1 MGSRETKTG
10 TLLLISA
17 SLTLMKQLSLF
28 LVICVLL
35 ITVLAFPVS
44 GADVTVNASGNES
57 TLTSVPYI
65 SATASPAKATI
76 GEPVTISGVAT
87 GGNLTSGVQM
97 WVFAGNYVNV
107 TTAPVNSDSTYSEVY
122 QTTGLPAA
130 LYYVIVQSPG
140 KDGTLNIIMD
150 TTGQYSGQVMNT
162 KTGTPVFTFTG
173 TGSVQDSAA
182 AQALSDAFNQPG
194 VDDIYSK
201 CTFQLV
207 AAEPAAPVST
217 PALPA
222 PVTTTKKSPVAVIT
236 VIAAIGLLGIAIV
249 QRSRK

>member
-1 MGSRETKTG
+1 M
-10 TLLLISA
+10 IA
-17 SLTLMKQLSLF
+17 
-28 LVICVLL
+28 I
-35 ITVLAFPVS
+35 LALPVS
-44 GADVTVNASGNES
+44 GAEATLNASENV
-57 TLTSVPYI
+57 LTGTTAPFI
-65 SATASPAKATI
+65 SATATPLNAVI

-87 GGNLTSGVQM
+87 GGNLTGGVQI

-107 TTAPVNSDSTYSEVY
+107 TTVPVNSDGTYSKVY
-122 QTTGLPAA
+122 PTTGLPAA

-140 KDGTLNIIMD
+140 KDGSLNIIMD

-173 TGSVQDSAA
+173 TGSVKDSAA

-201 CTFQLV
+201 CTFHL
-207 AAEPAAPVST
+207 ASAEPAAPVST
-217 PALPA
+217 PAVPV

-236 VIAAIGLLGIAIV
+236 VIVAIGVLGIAV
-249 QRSRK
+249 AQRSRK

>member
-1 MGSRETKTG
+1 
-10 TLLLISA
+10 
-17 SLTLMKQLSLF
+17 MKQPSVF

-35 ITVLAFPVS
+35 IAVLAFPVS
-44 GADVTVNASGNES
+44 GAEATVNASGNES
-57 TLTSVPYI
+57 TVTAVPYI
-65 SATASPAKATI
+65 SAMASPAKATI

-87 GGNLTSGVQM
+87 GGNLTSGVQI

-107 TTAPVNSDSTYSEVY
+107 TTVPVNTDGTYSKVY

-140 KDGTLNIIMD
+140 KDGSLNIVMD
-150 TTGQYSGQVMNT
+150 TTGQYSGQVLNT
-162 KTGTPVFTFTG
+162 KTGKPIFTFTG
-173 TGSVQDSAA
+173 TGSVQDSLA
-182 AQALSDAFNQPG
+182 AQTLSDAFNQPG

-207 AAEPAAPVST
+207 AAETDAPVST

-222 PVTTTKKSPVAVIT
+222 PVATTKKSPVSMFT
-236 VIAAIGLLGIAIV
+236 VIAAIGLLGIAVV

>member
-1 MGSRETKTG
+1 
-10 TLLLISA
+10 
-17 SLTLMKQLSLF
+17 MKQSSVF
-28 LVICVLL
+28 LVSCVLL
-35 ITVLAFPVS
+35 IAVLSLPVS
-44 GADVTVNASGNES
+44 GADETLNASANVS
-57 TLTSVPYI
+57 TGTAAPFI
-65 SATASPAKATI
+65 SAMATPAKATI

-87 GGNLTSGVQM
+87 GGNLTNGVQI
-97 WVFAGNYVNV
+97 WVFAGNYVN
-107 TTAPVNSDSTYSEVY
+107 DSTVLVNTDGTYSKVY
-122 QTTGLPAA
+122 QTNGLPAA

-140 KDGTLNIIMD
+140 KDGSLNIVMD

-162 KTGTPVFTFTG
+162 KTGKPIFTFTG

-207 AAEPAAPVST
+207 AAETAALVST

-236 VIAAIGLLGIAIV
+236 VIAAIGLLGIAVV

>member
-1 MGSRETKTG
+1 
-10 TLLLISA
+10 
-17 SLTLMKQLSLF
+17 MKQPSVSL
-28 LVICVLL
+28 LICVLL
-35 ITVLAFPVS
+35 IAVLALPVS
-44 GADVTVNASGNES
+44 GAEATVNASGIES
-57 TLTSVPYI
+57 TVTAVPYI
-65 SATASPAKATI
+65 SATATPAKAMT

-87 GGNLTSGVQM
+87 GGNLTGGVQI

-107 TTAPVNSDSTYSEVY
+107 TTVPVNTDGTYSKVY
-122 QTTGLPAA
+122 PTTGLPAA

-140 KDGTLNIIMD
+140 KDGSLNIVMD

-162 KTGTPVFTFTG
+162 KTGKPIFTFTG

-207 AAEPAAPVST
+207 AAETAAPVST
-217 PALPA
+217 SVLPA

-236 VIAAIGLLGIAIV
+236 VIAAIGLLGIAVV

>member
-1 MGSRETKTG
+1 
-10 TLLLISA
+10 
-17 SLTLMKQLSLF
+17 MKQPSVF

-35 ITVLAFPVS
+35 IAVLAFPVS
-44 GADVTVNASGNES
+44 GAEAAVNASGNES
-57 TLTSVPYI
+57 TVTEVPYI
-65 SATASPAKATI
+65 SATATPAKAVI

-87 GGNLTSGVQM
+87 GGNLTSGVQI

-107 TTAPVNSDSTYSEVY
+107 TTVPVNTDGTYSKVY

-140 KDGTLNIIMD
+140 KDGSLNIVMD

-162 KTGTPVFTFTG
+162 KTGKPIFTFTG

-182 AQALSDAFNQPG
+182 AEALSDAFNQPG

-207 AAEPAAPVST
+207 AAETAAPVST
-217 PALPA
+217 SALPA
-222 PVTTTKKSPVAVIT
+222 PVTTTKKSPVAAIT
-236 VIAAIGLLGIAIV
+236 AIAAIGLLGIAV
-249 QRSRK
+249 AQRSRK